1 MQEIPEIAVV
11 TETFEAPTEP
21 DSETKLAQEI
31 EQLWSVHSQAQTV
44 LGRTK
49 QELGALR
56 LELGRRLYEMKVLL
70 ARPGRAGQWSKFLC
84 AQRIPR
90 ASADRYAKKY
100 EIGLNQPAGIASLE
114 TIADSV
120 EDIVQKALRAAW
132 PKLRQAL
139 TNPETAYQ
147 FLCALVHRCE
157 TLHAEI
163 TDSGITIGKPTT
175 INSQSSSGVLAQSA
189 LEQQAG
195 TLERIA

>member
-1 MQEIPEIAVV
+1 MQENPEIAVL
-11 TETFEAPTEP
+11 TETFEAPTGP
-21 DSETKLAQEI
+21 DTETKLAQEI

-49 QELGALR
+49 QELDALR
-56 LELGRRLYEMKVLL
+56 LELGRRLYQMKLLL
-70 ARPGRAGQWSKFLC
+70 ARPGRAGQWSKFLST
-84 AQRIPR
+84 QGIPR
-90 ASADRYAKKY
+90 ASADRYAKTY
-100 EIGLNQPAGIASLE
+100 QSILSPPDEIASSEAIQVSSEE
-114 TIADSV
+114 TARMVLQSI
-120 EDIVQKALRAAW
+120 W

-139 TNPETAYQ
+139 TNPEAAYQ

-163 TDSGITIGKPTT
+163 TDSGITIRKPTT

-195 TLERIA
+195 TLERLA